1 MIQNLIYHKKRLYYL
16 LCNIP
21 EKDRLKSEDKLL
33 GLLLDDIELMAE
45 LEYDKYMKGE

>member
-1 MIQNLIYHKKRLYYL
+1 MLETLIYHKKKLYYL
-16 LCNIP
+16 LCRMP

-45 LEYDKYMKGE
+45 LEYDEYMKGE